1 MLPEELTSP
10 PATTAARRSS
20 HPATRC
26 ACATA
31 ACSSKEILTQSRLVC
46 QYQVMPDRQ
55 ADEESEEDE
64 VRGRARRPIRFPSP
78 ARCGHLDRKT
88 GGGPRQGSLRPLDR
102 RPAPPRR
109 APFRPSA
116 KLTAT
121 VLPCFAAP
129 PALSLLSRQK
139 RREKRAERPARGIAI
154 PKAHEGSQG
163 VIKCN

>member
-10 PATTAARRSS
+10 PATTATRRSS

-26 ACATA
+26 TCATA

-129 PALSLLSRQK
+129 PRVIPFVKTKTQGKTSGAPCQRHCDSESPRGLA
-139 RREKRAERPARGIAI
+139 RR
-154 PKAHEGSQG
+154 H
-163 VIKCN
+163 